1 MAQFETWL
9 TRDLSHPN
17 YVQALNHDLFVG
29 DNNGN
34 AIGVIVLKDGM
45 PYTIELG
52 SVDGYVMKSD
62 GTTETISYPNAG
74 TYQDNKAWIVLT
86 ENALNVPG
94 KVQISIRLTENG
106 EKTVLASC
114 TAMVVRTDTA
124 DDISETIDYSG
135 IDSGDSQDIEV
146 IEFID
151 DP

>member
-9 TRDLSHPN
+9 TRDLSRPN
-17 YVQALNHDLFVG
+17 CVQVLDHALFAG
-29 DNNGN
+29 DNGGN
-34 AIGVIVLKDGM
+34 AIGVIVLKDGA
-45 PYTIELG
+45 PYAISGTVEG
-52 SVDGYVMKSD
+52 FVMKGD

-74 TYQDNKAWIVLT
+74 TYQDNKAWIALP
-86 ENALNVPG
+86 ESALNVPG
-94 KVQISIRLTENG
+94 KVQISIRLTQNG

-124 DDISETIDYSG
+124 DDISETINYSS

-146 IEFID
+146 IEVID